1 MFFSHVSCKYLKENN
16 PTRQSVS
23 KVENI
28 HLIIFKN
35 TLIRILCSF
44 QKKKVSTRKK
54 FEKSQKSIYK
64 SRAKPLSVN

>member
-28 HLIIFKN
+28 HLMIFKN
-35 TLIRILCSF
+35 TLIKILCSF
-44 QKKKVSTRKK
+44 QKKKVQLGKNLKNRRSQST
-54 FEKSQKSIYK
+54 SQE
-64 SRAKPLSVN
+64 PNH